1 MARVQSRRSKLVC
14 ASDRIYTARVHAAVM
29 INIDGIVVGKMSDD
43 CDVLNDSV
51 KVLSMVA

>member
-1 MARVQSRRSKLVC
+1 
-14 ASDRIYTARVHAAVM
+14 M